1 MLSVAVLELS
11 IRLSWSPLIE
21 VCAPLISISAWTRY
35 FAAMA
40 LLNTYVVHNLNS
52 LDSYTSLTVDDQE
65 LMAARH
71 KRTNHTRASACVQC
85 ST

>member
-1 MLSVAVLELS
+1 M
-11 IRLSWSPLIE
+11 E
-21 VCAPLISISAWTRY
+21 VRAPLISISTWTQY

-52 LDSYTSLTVDDQE
+52 LDTYTSLTVHDQE
-65 LMAARH
+65 LVAARH